1 MFSAPVG
8 YARFYNSFASGL
20 CLIAEKGRE
29 MSRTLLEKHLVTA
42 LVAAKKAGE
51 AILEVY
57 HGEIDVSYKEDD
69 SPLTLADKR
78 AHSAIASHL
87 SSDSSSGIPVL
98 SEEGKHT
105 PYEERKGW
113 EYYWLVDPLD
123 GTKEFVKRSDEFT
136 VNIALIEKNRPVL
149 GVVFLP
155 AMGCLYFAAEGLGSY
170 KLEDVETIGQLVTG
184 AGEFSDANKALKALI
199 EAANRLPVQH
209 SFKKSRDQ
217 LNLVGSRSHGTEAL
231 SDFVEKMKQQYKKV
245 DFVPAGSALKLCL
258 VAEGNADIYPRFGP
272 TMEWDTAAGH
282 CVVEQ
287 SGGKVVDMKKKAP
300 LDYNKRDLH
309 NPHFVCIAKHFR
321 GVSLSL

>member
-1 MFSAPVG
+1 MVWA
-8 YARFYNSFASGL
+8 
-20 CLIAEKGRE
+20 LI
-29 MSRTLLEKHLVTA
+29 
-42 LVAAKKAGE
+42 AAKKAGE

-57 HGEIDVSYKEDD
+57 HGEIDVTYKEDD

-87 SSDSSSGIPVL
+87 SSDSTRGIPIL

-105 PYEERKGW
+105 PYEERRGW

-136 VNIALIEKNRPVL
+136 VNIALIKKNRPVL

-155 AMGCLYFAAEGLGSY
+155 AIGCLYFAAEGLGSY
-170 KLEDVETIGQLVTG
+170 KLEDVRAIGQLVAG
-184 AGEFSDANKALKALI
+184 AGKLSDENEPLKALI
-199 EAANRLPVQH
+199 EAAIRLPLQQ
-209 SFKKSRDQ
+209 SFKQSPDQ

-258 VAEGNADIYPRFGP
+258 VAEGSADLYPHHRR
-272 TMEWDTAAGH
+272 A
-282 CVVEQ
+282 
-287 SGGKVVDMKKKAP
+287 
-300 LDYNKRDLH
+300 
-309 NPHFVCIAKHFR
+309 
-321 GVSLSL
+321 

>member
-1 MFSAPVG
+1 MHTFVEKCLFEA
-8 YARFYNSFASGL
+8 
-20 CLIAEKGRE
+20 LIA
-29 MSRTLLEKHLVTA
+29 
-42 LVAAKKAGE
+42 AKEAGE

-57 HGEIDVSYKEDD
+57 HGKIDVSYKEDD

-87 SSDSSSGIPVL
+87 SSDSTSSIPVL
-98 SEEGKHT
+98 SEEGRQT

-136 VNIALIEKNRPVL
+136 VNIALIRKNRPVL

-155 AMGCLYFAAEGLGSY
+155 AIGCLYFAAEGLGSY
-170 KLEDVETIGQLVTG
+170 KLEDVGAVGQLVAA
-184 AGEFSDANKALKALI
+184 AGEFSHENEALKALI
-199 EAANRLPVQH
+199 KAAIKLPLQQ
-209 SFKKSRDQ
+209 SFKKSPDQ
-217 LNLVGSRSHGTEAL
+217 LHLVGSRSHGTEAL
-231 SDFVEKMKQQYKKV
+231 SDFVKKMKQQYEKV

-258 VAEGNADIYPRFGP
+258 VAEGSADIYPRFGP

-287 SGGKVVDMKKKAP
+287 SGGEVVDMDKRAP
-300 LDYNKRDLH
+300 LDYNKKDLH
-309 NPHFVCIAKHFR
+309 NSYFVCIAKHFR
-321 GVSLSL
+321 EISLPL

>member
-309 NPHFVCIAKHFR
+309 NPYFVCIAKHFR

>member
-1 MFSAPVG
+1 LHTFVEKCLFEA
-8 YARFYNSFASGL
+8 
-20 CLIAEKGRE
+20 LIA
-29 MSRTLLEKHLVTA
+29 
-42 LVAAKKAGE
+42 AKEAGE

-57 HGEIDVSYKEDD
+57 HGKIDVSYKEDD

-87 SSDSSSGIPVL
+87 SSDSTSSIPVL
-98 SEEGKHT
+98 SEEGRHT

-136 VNIALIEKNRPVL
+136 VNIALIRKNRPVL

-155 AMGCLYFAAEGLGSY
+155 AIGCLYFAAEGLGSY
-170 KLEDVETIGQLVTG
+170 KLEDVGAVGQLVAA
-184 AGEFSDANKALKALI
+184 AGEFSHENEALKALI
-199 EAANRLPVQH
+199 KAAIRLPLQQ
-209 SFKKSRDQ
+209 SFKKSPEQ

-231 SDFVEKMKQQYKKV
+231 SDFVEKMKQQYEKV

-258 VAEGNADIYPRFGP
+258 VAEGSADIYPRFGP

-287 SGGKVVDMKKKAP
+287 SGGEVVDMDQRAP
-300 LDYNKRDLH
+300 LDYNKKDLH
-309 NPHFVCIAKHFR
+309 NSFFICIAKHFR
-321 GVSLSL
+321 EISLPLSPLISR

>member
-1 MFSAPVG
+1 MD
-8 YARFYNSFASGL
+8 
-20 CLIAEKGRE
+20 
-29 MSRTLLEKHLVTA
+29 TLLENCMVSA
-42 LVAAKKAGE
+42 LIAAKKAGE

-87 SSDSSSGIPVL
+87 SSDSTRSIRIL

-105 PYEERKGW
+105 PYEERQGW

-136 VNIALIEKNRPVL
+136 VNIALIKKNKPVL
-149 GVVFLP
+149 GIVFLP
-155 AMGCLYFAAEGLGSY
+155 AIGCLYFAAEGLGSY
-170 KLEDVETIGQLVTG
+170 KLEDVGAIGQLVAG
-184 AGEFSDANKALKALI
+184 AGELTDEDKPLRTLI
-199 EAANRLPVQH
+199 EASISLPLQQ
-209 SFKKSRDQ
+209 SFNKSPDQ
-217 LNLVGSRSHGTEAL
+217 LHLVGSRSHGTEAL
-231 SDFVEKMKQQYKKV
+231 SEFVEKMKHHYKKV

-258 VAEGNADIYPRFGP
+258 VAEGSADIYPRFGP

-287 SGGKVVDMKKKAP
+287 SGGEVVDMEKKAP
-300 LDYNKRDLH
+300 LDYNKKDLH
-309 NPHFVCIAKHFR
+309 NPYFVCIAKHFR
-321 GVSLSL
+321 EVSLPL

>member
-1 MFSAPVG
+1 LHTFVEKCLFEA
-8 YARFYNSFASGL
+8 
-20 CLIAEKGRE
+20 LIA
-29 MSRTLLEKHLVTA
+29 
-42 LVAAKKAGE
+42 AKEAGE

-57 HGEIDVSYKEDD
+57 HGKIDVSYKEDD

-87 SSDSSSGIPVL
+87 SSDSTSSIPVL
-98 SEEGKHT
+98 SEEGRHI

-136 VNIALIEKNRPVL
+136 VNIALIRKNRPVL

-155 AMGCLYFAAEGLGSY
+155 AIGCLYFAAEGLGSY
-170 KLEDVETIGQLVTG
+170 KLEDVGAVGQLVAA
-184 AGEFSDANKALKALI
+184 AGEFSHENEALKALI
-199 EAANRLPVQH
+199 KAAIKLPLQQ
-209 SFKKSRDQ
+209 SFKKSPDQ

-231 SDFVEKMKQQYKKV
+231 SDFVEKMKQQYEKV
-245 DFVPAGSALKLCL
+245 DFIPAGSALKLCL
-258 VAEGNADIYPRFGP
+258 VAEGSADMYPRFGP

-287 SGGKVVDMKKKAP
+287 SGGEVVDMDKRAP
-300 LDYNKRDLH
+300 LDYNKKDLH
-309 NPHFVCIAKHFR
+309 NSYFVCIAKHFR
-321 GVSLSL
+321 EISLPL

>member
-1 MFSAPVG
+1 MVPA
-8 YARFYNSFASGL
+8 
-20 CLIAEKGRE
+20 LI
-29 MSRTLLEKHLVTA
+29 
-42 LVAAKKAGE
+42 AAKKAGE

-57 HGEIDVSYKEDD
+57 HGKIDVSYKEDD
-69 SPLTLADKR
+69 SPLTLADER
-78 AHSAIASHL
+78 AHSAIVSHL
-87 SSDSSSGIPVL
+87 SSDSTRSIPIL

-105 PYEERKGW
+105 PYEERQGW

-136 VNIALIEKNRPVL
+136 VNIALIKKNKPVL

-170 KLEDVETIGQLVTG
+170 KLEDVGVIGQLV
-184 AGEFSDANKALKALI
+184 AGSGELSEEDKPLGALI
-199 EAANRLPVQH
+199 EAAISLPVQQ
-209 SFKKSRDQ
+209 SFSKSPDQ

-231 SDFVEKMKQQYKKV
+231 SEFVEKVKQQYKKV

-258 VAEGNADIYPRFGP
+258 VAEGSADIYPRFGP

-287 SGGKVVDMKKKAP
+287 SGGKVVDMENKAT
-300 LDYNKRDLH
+300 LDYNKKDLH
-309 NPHFVCIAKHFR
+309 NPYFVCIAKHFR
-321 GVSLSL
+321 EVSLPL

>member
-1 MFSAPVG
+1 MVPA
-8 YARFYNSFASGL
+8 
-20 CLIAEKGRE
+20 LIAA
-29 MSRTLLEKHLVTA
+29 T
-42 LVAAKKAGE
+42 KAGE

-78 AHSAIASHL
+78 AHSAIADHL
-87 SSDSSSGIPVL
+87 SSDFTSSIPML

-105 PYEERKGW
+105 PYEERQGW

-136 VNIALIEKNRPVL
+136 VNIALIKKNRPVL

-155 AMGCLYFAAEGLGSY
+155 AIGSLYFAAEGLGSY
-170 KLEDVETIGQLVTG
+170 KLEDVGAIGQLVAG
-184 AGEFSDANKALKALI
+184 AGEFFEEERPLKQLI
-199 EAANRLPVQH
+199 EAAIRLPVQQ
-209 SFKKSRDQ
+209 SFSKSTDQ

-231 SDFVEKMKQQYKKV
+231 SEFVEKVKQQYRKV

-258 VAEGNADIYPRFGP
+258 VAEGSADIYPRFGP

-287 SGGKVVDMKKKAP
+287 SGGKVVDMEKKAP

-309 NPHFVCIAKHFR
+309 NPYFVCIANHFR
-321 GVSLSL
+321 EVSLPL

>member
-1 MFSAPVG
+1 LHTFVEKCLFEA
-8 YARFYNSFASGL
+8 
-20 CLIAEKGRE
+20 LIA
-29 MSRTLLEKHLVTA
+29 
-42 LVAAKKAGE
+42 AKEAGE

-57 HGEIDVSYKEDD
+57 HGKIDVSYKEDD

-87 SSDSSSGIPVL
+87 WSDSTSSIPVL
-98 SEEGKHT
+98 SEEGRQT

-136 VNIALIEKNRPVL
+136 VNIALIKKNRPVL
-149 GVVFLP
+149 GVVSLP
-155 AMGCLYFAAEGLGSY
+155 AKGCLYFAAEGLGSY
-170 KLEDVETIGQLVTG
+170 KLEDVGAVGQLVAA
-184 AGEFSDANKALKALI
+184 AGEYPHENEALKALI
-199 EAANRLPVQH
+199 KAAIRLPLQQ
-209 SFKKSRDQ
+209 SFKKSPDQ

-231 SDFVEKMKQQYKKV
+231 SDFVEKMKQQYEKV

-258 VAEGNADIYPRFGP
+258 VAEGSADIYPRFGP

-287 SGGKVVDMKKKAP
+287 SGGEVVDMDKRAP
-300 LDYNKRDLH
+300 LDYNKKDLH
-309 NPHFVCIAKHFR
+309 NPYFVCIAKHFR
-321 GVSLSL
+321 EISLPL

>member
-1 MFSAPVG
+1 MD
-8 YARFYNSFASGL
+8 RLLENSMVPA
-20 CLIAEKGRE
+20 LIAA
-29 MSRTLLEKHLVTA
+29 T
-42 LVAAKKAGE
+42 KAGE

-78 AHSAIASHL
+78 AHSAIADHL
-87 SSDSSSGIPVL
+87 SSDSTRSIPIL

-105 PYEERKGW
+105 PYEERQGW

-136 VNIALIEKNRPVL
+136 VNIALIKKNRPVL

-155 AMGCLYFAAEGLGSY
+155 AIGSLYFAAEGLGSY
-170 KLEDVETIGQLVTG
+170 KLEDVGAIGQLVAG
-184 AGEFSDANKALKALI
+184 AGEFFEEERPLKQLI
-199 EAANRLPVQH
+199 EAAIRLPVQQ
-209 SFKKSRDQ
+209 SFNKSTDQ

-231 SDFVEKMKQQYKKV
+231 SEFVEKVKQQYRKV

-258 VAEGNADIYPRFGP
+258 VAEGSADIYPRFGP

-309 NPHFVCIAKHFR
+309 NPYFVCIAKHFR
-321 GVSLSL
+321 EASLPL

>member
-1 MFSAPVG
+1 MD
-8 YARFYNSFASGL
+8 RLLENSMVPA
-20 CLIAEKGRE
+20 LIAA
-29 MSRTLLEKHLVTA
+29 T
-42 LVAAKKAGE
+42 KAGE

-78 AHSAIASHL
+78 AHSAIADHL
-87 SSDSSSGIPVL
+87 SSDSTSSIPIL

-105 PYEERKGW
+105 PYEERQGW

-136 VNIALIEKNRPVL
+136 VNIALIKKNRPVL

-155 AMGCLYFAAEGLGSY
+155 AIGSLYFAAEGLGSY
-170 KLEDVETIGQLVTG
+170 KLEDVGAIGQLVAG
-184 AGEFSDANKALKALI
+184 AGEFFEEERPLKQLI
-199 EAANRLPVQH
+199 EAAIRLPVQQ
-209 SFKKSRDQ
+209 SFNKSTDQ

-231 SDFVEKMKQQYKKV
+231 SEFVEKVKQQYRKV

-258 VAEGNADIYPRFGP
+258 VAEGSADIYPRFGP

-300 LDYNKRDLH
+300 LDYNKKDLH
-309 NPHFVCIAKHFR
+309 NPYFVCIAKHFR
-321 GVSLSL
+321 EASLPL

>member
-1 MFSAPVG
+1 MD
-8 YARFYNSFASGL
+8 RLLENSMVPA
-20 CLIAEKGRE
+20 LIAA
-29 MSRTLLEKHLVTA
+29 T
-42 LVAAKKAGE
+42 KAGE

-78 AHSAIASHL
+78 AHSAIADHL
-87 SSDSSSGIPVL
+87 SSDSTRSIPIL

-105 PYEERKGW
+105 PYEERQGW

-136 VNIALIEKNRPVL
+136 VNIALIKKNRPVL

-155 AMGCLYFAAEGLGSY
+155 AIGSLYFAAEGLGSY
-170 KLEDVETIGQLVTG
+170 KLEDVGAIGQLVAG
-184 AGEFSDANKALKALI
+184 AGEFFEEERPLKQLI
-199 EAANRLPVQH
+199 EVAIRLPVQQ
-209 SFKKSRDQ
+209 SFNKSTDQ

-231 SDFVEKMKQQYKKV
+231 SEFVEKVKQQYRKV

-258 VAEGNADIYPRFGP
+258 VAEGSADIYPRFGP

-300 LDYNKRDLH
+300 LDYNKKDLH
-309 NPHFVCIAKHFR
+309 NPYFVCIAKHFR
-321 GVSLSL
+321 EASLPL

>member
-1 MFSAPVG
+1 
-8 YARFYNSFASGL
+8 
-20 CLIAEKGRE
+20 
-29 MSRTLLEKHLVTA
+29 MSRMLLEKHLVTA
-42 LVAAKKAGE
+42 LIAAKKAGE

-57 HGEIDVSYKEDD
+57 HGEIDVSYKDDD

-87 SSDSSSGIPVL
+87 SSDSTSDIPVL

-136 VNIALIEKNRPVL
+136 VNIALIKKNRPVL

-155 AMGCLYFAAEGLGSY
+155 AIGCLYFAAEGLGSY
-170 KLEDVETIGQLVTG
+170 KLEDVGAIGQLEVG
-184 AGEFSDANKALKALI
+184 AGEFSDEDKALKALI
-199 EAANRLPVQH
+199 EAAIRLPVQH
-209 SFKKSRDQ
+209 SFKQSPDQ

-287 SGGKVVDMKKKAP
+287 SGGKVVDMKRKAP

-309 NPHFVCIAKHFR
+309 NPYFVCIAKHFR
-321 GVSLSL
+321 EVRLPL

>member
-1 MFSAPVG
+1 MD
-8 YARFYNSFASGL
+8 RLLKNSMVPA
-20 CLIAEKGRE
+20 LIAA
-29 MSRTLLEKHLVTA
+29 T
-42 LVAAKKAGE
+42 KAGE

-78 AHSAIASHL
+78 AHSAIADHL
-87 SSDSSSGIPVL
+87 SSDSTRSIPIL

-105 PYEERKGW
+105 PYEERKGG

-123 GTKEFVKRSDEFT
+123 GTKEFVKRTDEFT
-136 VNIALIEKNRPVL
+136 VNIALIKKNRPVL

-155 AMGCLYFAAEGLGSY
+155 AIGSLYFAAEGLGSY
-170 KLEDVETIGQLVTG
+170 KLEDVGAIGQLVAG
-184 AGEFSDANKALKALI
+184 AGEFFEEERPLKQLI
-199 EAANRLPVQH
+199 EAAIRLPVQQ
-209 SFKKSRDQ
+209 SFNKSTDQ

-231 SDFVEKMKQQYKKV
+231 SEFVEKVKQQYRKV

-258 VAEGNADIYPRFGP
+258 VAEGSADIYPRFGP

-309 NPHFVCIAKHFR
+309 NPYFVCIAKHFR
-321 GVSLSL
+321 EASLPL

>member
-1 MFSAPVG
+1 MVPA
-8 YARFYNSFASGL
+8 
-20 CLIAEKGRE
+20 LIAA
-29 MSRTLLEKHLVTA
+29 T
-42 LVAAKKAGE
+42 KAGE

-78 AHSAIASHL
+78 AHSAIADHL
-87 SSDSSSGIPVL
+87 SSDSTRSIPIL

-105 PYEERKGW
+105 PYEERQGW

-136 VNIALIEKNRPVL
+136 VNIALIKKNRPVL

-155 AMGCLYFAAEGLGSY
+155 AIGSLYFAAEGLGSY
-170 KLEDVETIGQLVTG
+170 KLEDVGAIGQLVAG
-184 AGEFSDANKALKALI
+184 AGEFFEEERPLKQLI
-199 EAANRLPVQH
+199 EAAIRLPVQQ
-209 SFKKSRDQ
+209 SFNKSTDQ

-231 SDFVEKMKQQYKKV
+231 SEFVEKVKQQYRKV

-258 VAEGNADIYPRFGP
+258 VAEGSADIYPRFGP

-300 LDYNKRDLH
+300 LDYNKKDLH
-309 NPHFVCIAKHFR
+309 NPYFVCIAKHFR
-321 GVSLSL
+321 EASLPL